1 MTAGCSG
8 VMSKGSVLGDIKCV
22 IAVFLAA
29 FDNRSGHAAGPA
41 QLPSLF
47 VPDAVIVKR
56 GGVGIV
62 ESMTVPRFI
71 APREALLNG

>member
-41 QLPSLF
+41 QLPGLF

-56 GGVGIV
+56 GAGIV

>member
-1 MTAGCSG
+1 
-8 VMSKGSVLGDIKCV
+8 
-22 IAVFLAA
+22 
-29 FDNRSGHAAGPA
+29 
-41 QLPSLF
+41 LPGLF

-56 GGVGIV
+56 GGAGIV

>member
-8 VMSKGSVLGDIKCV
+8 VMTKDSVLGDIECV
-22 IAVFLAA
+22 IAAFLAA
-29 FDNRSGHAAGPA
+29 FDNRSGLAAGPA
-41 QLPSLF
+41 QLPGLF

-56 GGVGIV
+56 GAGIV

-71 APREALLNG
+71 ARREALLNG